1 MIDFHAHVLASID
14 DGAKDVETSIK
25 MLEESKR
32 QGVTTVICTP
42 HYYGK
47 KRGPR
52 RFLEAR
58 AAIASS
64 LFPHVPEGI
73 QLRYGAEVYFNE
85 DTVTDFDELA
95 LLCIEGTKYI
105 MLELPFTP
113 KFSERLFEK
122 IEEFIAET
130 DCIPL
135 IAHVDRY
142 LAVYRKPAILTRL
155 AAMGCLFQVNAEAF
169 FRKGIQDLA
178 LTMLKKGMVHAVGSD
193 MHNME
198 DRAPNMQAFAKL
210 LDTMPT
216 EVQERLKETQEGILV
231 NRTIVPTVGKVRRLF
246 GKYF

>member
-1 MIDFHAHVLASID
+1 MIDFHTHVLAGID

-32 QGVTTVICTP
+32 QGVTTVVCTS

-52 RFLEAR
+52 GFLEMR

-64 LFPHVPEGI
+64 LLPHVPEGI
-73 QLRYGAEVYFNE
+73 QLLQGAEVYFAE
-85 DTVTDFDELA
+85 DIVTDFDELA
-95 LLCIEGTKYI
+95 LLCIEGTRYI
-105 MLELPFTP
+105 MFELPFTP
-113 KFSERLFEK
+113 KFNERLFEK

-142 LAVYRKPAILTRL
+142 LAVHRKPAILTRL
-155 AAMGCLFQVNAEAF
+155 AEIGCLFQVNAEAF
-169 FRKGIQDLA
+169 FHKGVKDLVLA
-178 LTMLKKGMVHAVGSD
+178 MLKKGMVHAIGTD

-198 DRAPNMQAFAKL
+198 DRAPNMQAFANL
-210 LDTMPT
+210 LGTMPT
-216 EVQERLKETQEGILV
+216 EVQERLKKTQEDILADKP
-231 NRTIVPTVGKVRRLF
+231 ILPTVGRIKKLF
-246 GKYF
+246 GKFF